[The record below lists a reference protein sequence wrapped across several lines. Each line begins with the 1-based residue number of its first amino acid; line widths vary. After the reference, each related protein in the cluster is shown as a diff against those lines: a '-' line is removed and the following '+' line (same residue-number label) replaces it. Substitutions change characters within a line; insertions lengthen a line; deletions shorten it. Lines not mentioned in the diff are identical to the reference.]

1 MNELQFLGA
10 IELGLIY
17 GMVALGVYLSFR
29 VLDFPDLT
37 ADGSFPLGAGL
48 AAILIS
54 QGQDPWFATLCA
66 MLGGGLSGLFTAWL
80 SVRWKILNL
89 LASILTMLALYSI
102 NLRIMKGPN
111 VTIMMDIK
119 TIFTPFEA
127 LFTSK
132 IAGTILILSLIA
144 LAAGVSLWYFLLTKT
159 GLALRATGTNPRMAQ
174 AQGIK
179 TKGMIILGISISN
192 GLIALGGAL
201 FAQHQGF
208 ADVTIGNGTIIMGLA
223 AVIIGEVVFPT
234 KRIWLAL
241 FACIIGT
248 ILHRF
253 AIALALNADGLGFQ
267 ATDLNLVTAAI
278 VIIAMILPRLKK
290 ATAHKFIGRSHA

>member
-1 MNELQFLGA
+1 
-10 IELGLIY
+10 
-17 GMVALGVYLSFR
+17 
-29 VLDFPDLT
+29 LT
-37 ADGSFPLGAGL
+37 ADGSFPLGAAI

-54 QGQDPWFATLCA
+54 QGYNPWLSTLCA
-66 MLGGGLSGLFTAWL
+66 ILGGSLAGLFTAWL

-111 VTIMMDIK
+111 ITIMMDVE

-127 LFTSK
+127 FFSAK
-132 IAGTILILSLIA
+132 IAGTILILSILSLVI
-144 LAAGVSLWYFLLTKT
+144 GTFLWYFLLTTT
-159 GLALRATGTNPRMAQ
+159 GLALRATGANPRMAQ

-179 TKGMIILGISISN
+179 TKGMILLGIAISN

-234 KRIWLAL
+234 RRIWLTL
-241 FACIIGT
+241 LACIIGT

-253 AIALALNADGLGFQ
+253 AIALALNADGLGLQ
-267 ATDLNLVTAAI
+267 ATDLNLVTAGI
-278 VIIAMILPRLKK
+278 VMVAMILPRLKK
-290 ATAHKFIGRSHA
+290 ATTNKLIGRG

>member
-17 GMVALGVYLSFR
+17 SMVALGVYLSFR
-29 VLDFPDLT
+29 ILDFPDMT
-37 ADGSFPLGAGL
+37 ADGSFPLGAAIAATLISYGCNPWL
-48 AAILIS
+48 STFCAIL
-54 QGQDPWFATLCA
+54 
-66 MLGGGLSGLFTAWL
+66 GGCGAGFFTAWL

-89 LASILTMLALYSI
+89 LSGILTMLALYSI

-111 VTIMMDIK
+111 VTIMMDVR
-119 TIFTPFEA
+119 TIFSPFEIM
-127 LFTSK
+127 FSTK
-132 IAGTILILSLIA
+132 ITGTIFLLSLIT
-144 LAAGVSLWYFLLTKT
+144 LVAGFLLWYFMLTKT
-159 GLALRATGTNPRMAQ
+159 GLAVRATGTNPRMAR

-179 TKGMIILGISISN
+179 TRAMILLGISLSN

-208 ADVTIGNGTIIMGLA
+208 ADVSIGSGTIIMGLA
-223 AVIIGEVVFPT
+223 AVIIGEVVFQT
-234 KRIWLAL
+234 RRIWLTL
-241 FACIIGT
+241 LACIIGA

-253 AIALALNADGLGFQ
+253 AIALALNADGIGLQ

-278 VIIAMILPRLKK
+278 VIIAMILPRLKEI
-290 ATAHKFIGRSHA
+290 TTNKFTERSRS

>member
-17 GMVALGVYLSFR
+17 GLVALGVYLSFR
-29 VLDFPDLT
+29 ILDFPDLT
-37 ADGSFPLGAGL
+37 ADGSFPLGAAL
-48 AAILIS
+48 AATLIS
-54 QGQDPWFATLCA
+54 QGQDPWLATLSA
-66 MLGGGLSGLFTAWL
+66 ILGGGIAGFFTAWL

-111 VTIMMDIK
+111 VTIMMDTK
-119 TIFTPFEA
+119 TIFSPFESI
-127 LFTSK
+127 FTAK
-132 IAGTILILSLIA
+132 IAGIILILGIIA
-144 LAAGVSLWYFLLTKT
+144 FVVGILLWYFLLTKT
-159 GLALRATGTNPRMAQ
+159 GLAIRATGTNPRMAQ

-179 TKGMIILGISISN
+179 TKGMVLLGIAISN

-234 KRIWLAL
+234 RRIWLTL

-253 AIALALNADGLGFQ
+253 AIALALNADGLGLQ

-278 VIIAMILPRLKK
+278 VIIAMILPRLKE
-290 ATAHKFIGRSHA
+290 ATANKLIGRSHT

>member
-29 VLDFPDLT
+29 ALDFPDLT
-37 ADGSFPLGAGL
+37 ADGSFPLGAAI

-54 QGQDPWFATLCA
+54 QGYNPWLSTLCA
-66 MLGGGLSGLFTAWL
+66 ILGGSLAGLFTAWL

-111 VTIMMDIK
+111 ITIMMDVE

-127 LFTSK
+127 FFSAK
-132 IAGTILILSLIA
+132 IAGTILILSILSLVI
-144 LAAGVSLWYFLLTKT
+144 GTFLWYFLLTTT
-159 GLALRATGTNPRMAQ
+159 GLALRATGANPRMAQ

-179 TKGMIILGISISN
+179 TKGMILLGIAISN

-234 KRIWLAL
+234 RRIWLTL
-241 FACIIGT
+241 LACIIGT

-253 AIALALNADGLGFQ
+253 AIALALNADGLGLQ
-267 ATDLNLVTAAI
+267 ATDLNLVTAGI
-278 VIIAMILPRLKK
+278 VMVAMILPRLKK
-290 ATAHKFIGRSHA
+290 ATTNKLIGRG

>member
-10 IELGLIY
+10 IELALIY

-37 ADGSFPLGAGL
+37 ADGSFPLGAAI
-48 AAILIS
+48 AATFIS
-54 QGQDPWFATLCA
+54 QGYDPWLSTFLAI
-66 MLGGGLSGLFTAWL
+66 LGGCLAGLFTAWL

-119 TIFTPFEA
+119 TIFSPFEV
-127 LFTSK
+127 LFATK
-132 IAGTILILSLIA
+132 VAGIILILGLIA
-144 LAAGVSLWYFLLTKT
+144 LLAGAFMWYFMLTKT
-159 GLALRATGTNPRMAQ
+159 GLAIRATGTNPRMAR

-179 TKGMIILGISISN
+179 TGGMILLGISMSN

-223 AVIIGEVVFPT
+223 AVIIGEVAFPT
-234 KRIWLAL
+234 RRIWLAL
-241 FACIIGT
+241 FACIVGT
-248 ILHRF
+248 VLHRF
-253 AIALALNADGLGFQ
+253 AIALALNADGLGLQ

-278 VIIAMILPRLKK
+278 VIIAMILPRLKE
-290 ATAHKFIGRSHA
+290 ATANKLIGRSHS